1 MLTQLSL
8 SLFQLS
14 RHNKSLQQLLKP
26 VKRIQEEEEEG
37 ISSMVRM
44 DLGNGGRA
52 PATHADWRLQR
63 AASPALAESPWVLF
77 FKI

>member
-1 MLTQLSL
+1 MLTQLFL

-37 ISSMVRM
+37 ISSMVQKG
-44 DLGNGGRA
+44 LGNGGSV
-52 PATHADWRLQR
+52 P
-63 AASPALAESPWVLF
+63 
-77 FKI
+77 

>member
-1 MLTQLSL
+1 MPSL

-37 ISSMVRM
+37 ISSMVQRQS
-44 DLGNGGRA
+44 
-52 PATHADWRLQR
+52 PPSPEQWLQR
-63 AASPALAESPWVLF
+63 AAPPTQGFVS
-77 FKI
+77 

>member
-1 MLTQLSL
+1 MCRAHVHSQPLLTQLSL

-37 ISSMVRM
+37 ISSMVWKSF
-44 DLGNGGRA
+44 GNGGRV
-52 PATHADWRLQR
+52 PLSYPDRRLPR
-63 AASPALAESPWVLF
+63 VSHPC
-77 FKI
+77 